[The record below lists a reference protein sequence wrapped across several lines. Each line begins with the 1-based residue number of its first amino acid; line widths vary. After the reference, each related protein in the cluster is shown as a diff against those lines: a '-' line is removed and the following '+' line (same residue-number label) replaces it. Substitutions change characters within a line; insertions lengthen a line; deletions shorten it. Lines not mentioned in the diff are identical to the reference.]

1 MKRVVKYTA
10 VDPYYSDFTETY
22 IGGDY
27 ESVDQQQYELEKYVG
42 RNHLHGIDAIYKQ
55 EIIEER

>member
-10 VDPYYSDFTETY
+10 VDPYYSDFTEIY

-27 ESVDQQQYELEKYVG
+27 ESVDQ
-42 RNHLHGIDAIYKQ
+42 
-55 EIIEER
+55 